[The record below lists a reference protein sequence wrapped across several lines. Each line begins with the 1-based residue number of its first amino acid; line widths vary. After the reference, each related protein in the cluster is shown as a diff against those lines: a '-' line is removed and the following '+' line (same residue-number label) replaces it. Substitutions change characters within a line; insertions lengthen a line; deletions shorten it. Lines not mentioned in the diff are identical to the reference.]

1 MNRPSFEEV
10 YMILADIMSKRSTCS
25 RRSVGCVI
33 VSDDFRRVLSV
44 GYNGNASG
52 LPNRCDHPDRSG
64 DCGCI
69 HAEENACIS
78 CQEPRST
85 NKIVFVTVFPCK
97 KCAKLLIQLGGV
109 IRVCYRDEYHDD
121 MAMSILENAGIKV
134 ERMKNDKS

>member
-10 YMILADIMSKRSTCS
+10 YMILAHTMSKRSTCF
-25 RRSVGCVI
+25 RRIVGCVI

-44 GYNGNASG
+44 GYNGNATG
-52 LPNRCDHPDRSG
+52 LPNKCDHPERSG

-78 CQEPRST
+78 CSESRAT

-109 IRVCYRDEYHDD
+109 LKVYYMEEYHDD
-121 MAMSILENAGIKV
+121 IAMSIFEKSGIKV
-134 ERMKNDKS
+134 EKISSMR

>member
-10 YMILADIMSKRSTCS
+10 YMVLADTMSKRSTCY
-25 RRSVGCVI
+25 RRSVGCAI

-52 LPNRCDHPDRSG
+52 LPNKCDHPEISG
-64 DCGCI
+64 NCGCI

-97 KCAKLLIQLGGV
+97 KCAKLLVQLGGV
-109 IRVCYRDEYHDD
+109 LKVCYREEYHDD
-121 MAMSILENAGIKV
+121 IAMYIFKKSGIKV
-134 ERMKNDKS
+134 LKMLP